1 VLKTAPLSWSELTRR
16 TWREVVDDHVFDLA
30 AQLSYYFFLA
40 LFSAILF
47 LLALAGFF
55 PLSNAHTASVAWPD
69 RDGRAT
75 QRPLIPLRQRL
86 VPIASCLTVVLPS
99 RCRGRS
105 MGSSVTARS
114 IACDTRVDLVR
125 DWTSL

>member
-47 LLALAGFF
+47 LLALASFF
-55 PLSNAHTASVAWPD
+55 PLSTTPIRPPSLGQIATVARPNAP
-69 RDGRAT
+69 
-75 QRPLIPLRQRL
+75 
-86 VPIASCLTVVLPS
+86 
-99 RCRGRS
+99 
-105 MGSSVTARS
+105 
-114 IACDTRVDLVR
+114 
-125 DWTSL
+125 